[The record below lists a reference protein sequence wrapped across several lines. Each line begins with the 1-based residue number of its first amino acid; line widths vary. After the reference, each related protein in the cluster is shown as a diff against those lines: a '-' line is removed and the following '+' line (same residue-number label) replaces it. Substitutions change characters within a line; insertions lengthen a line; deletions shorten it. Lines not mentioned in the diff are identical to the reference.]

1 MPSVERLEAALR
13 ECVAERQAL
22 HEEGAGRAELEENRL
37 ELVRLQSQLSRD
49 LIYRRMGVTGRS
61 RESGLAFV
69 QAAAADCG
77 CDSKEETLES
87 RHARH
92 SGRTLRATGA
102 AGLEPATPGF
112 GDHSGEAGRVA
123 QGHFMRRSRRVG

>member
-61 RESGLAFV
+61 RSQVLHSCRPPRLTAAVIRKRKPSKVVMPAIAGGL
-69 QAAAADCG
+69 
-77 CDSKEETLES
+77 
-87 RHARH
+87 
-92 SGRTLRATGA
+92 
-102 AGLEPATPGF
+102 
-112 GDHSGEAGRVA
+112 
-123 QGHFMRRSRRVG
+123 